1 MTEQQLIAILAENP
15 DLARENARRMPSDAT
30 HGAES
35 DVLAL
40 SGGQG
45 AERGKKRS
53 PHEKYASLTLPY
65 PPSANRYW
73 RKTRGRMVVSSEAR
87 RYKRDVASLVSPINV
102 AFVSKSLVA
111 VTMVLYRPRRSGD
124 LDNRLK
130 VVLDSLNGI
139 AYEDDKQVVEIHAF
153 RHDDKKNPRVE
164 IEISEIGS

>member
-15 DLARENARRMPSDAT
+15 DLARENAHRMPSDAT
-30 HGAES
+30 RGAEG

-45 AERGKKRS
+45 VERGKKRS
-53 PHEKYASLTLPY
+53 QREKYASLILPY

-73 RKTRGRMVVSSEAR
+73 RNARGRMVVSSEAR

-102 AFVSKSLVA
+102 AFVSKLLVA
-111 VTMVLYRPRRSGD
+111 VKMVLYRPRRSGD

-139 AYEDDKQVVEIHAF
+139 AYEDDKQVVEIHAY
-153 RHDDKKNPRVE
+153 RHDDKENPRVE
-164 IEISEIGS
+164 IEISELTK